1 MITRWSTSKTEK
13 ASHKTPTGRTEGL
26 EWDVSSFVL
35 STVNPTVL
43 PSPYR
48 YNLSVGIFDVLFS
61 QNIEYIPINPAT
73 TDFRHFAWKYWSRNV
88 WSTNRLRRLKSC
100 DDRAPAASSAGLLSQ
115 NPRIA
120 VCWWDVGRISSWK
133 TEKQQLQRLSWVIS
147 SLQGANITSLPWH
160 FLAQTH
166 TPEQQAKI
174 RLDRARWKMTSVHHV
189 VYCTTTEL

>member
-1 MITRWSTSKTEK
+1 MITRWSPSKTKK

-43 PSPYR
+43 PRPYR

-61 QNIEYIPINPAT
+61 QRIEFIPINPAT
-73 TDFRHFAWKYWSRNV
+73 TDFRHFAWKYWSGNV
-88 WSTNRLRRLKSC
+88 WSANGSMAWSSAIGNQLRRLKSC

-115 NPRIA
+115 HPRIA

-133 TEKQQLQRLSWVIS
+133 TEKTT
-147 SLQGANITSLPWH
+147 TSK
-160 FLAQTH
+160 
-166 TPEQQAKI
+166 AKM
-174 RLDRARWKMTSVHHV
+174 RLDRIRWKMASVHHV
-189 VYCTTTEL
+189 V

>member
-43 PSPYR
+43 PRPYR

-100 DDRAPAASSAGLLSQ
+100 DDAPAASSAGLLSQ
-115 NPRIA
+115 NARIA
-120 VCWWDVGRISSWK
+120 VCWWDVGSISSWK
-133 TEKQQLQRLSWVIS
+133 TEN
-147 SLQGANITSLPWH
+147 ATTSK
-160 FLAQTH
+160 
-166 TPEQQAKI
+166 AKI
-174 RLDRARWKMTSVHHV
+174 RLDRTRWKMASVHHV
-189 VYCTTTEL
+189 V